1 MSNTTMKSR
10 WTSFVASPV
19 RGRVSRGLEEESNP
33 RHRVRVEHNRN
44 TILIHLSDEDGVGWT
59 VVAVDRKSR
68 EWAVAQA
75 ETQMDGVKEAYARL
89 YKRLGA

>member
-59 VVAVDRKSR
+59 VVAIDRKTR

-75 ETQMDGVKEAYARL
+75 ETQMAAVKEAYARL
-89 YKRLGA
+89 YKRSGA